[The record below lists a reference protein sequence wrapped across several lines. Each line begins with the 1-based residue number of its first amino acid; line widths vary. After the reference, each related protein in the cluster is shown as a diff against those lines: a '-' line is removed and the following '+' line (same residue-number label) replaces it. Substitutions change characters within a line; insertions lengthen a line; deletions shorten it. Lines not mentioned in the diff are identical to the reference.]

1 MSEFNQESIV
11 MDELKEKCCAKCRY
25 FEQRTCFCRYN
36 PPIPIVSHDKN
47 GQPFVTSVYS
57 RISMPEI
64 DWC

>member
-1 MSEFNQESIV
+1 MSEFNQESVV
-11 MDELKEKCCAKCRY
+11 MNELKEKCCAKCRY

-57 RISMPEI
+57 RISMPGI